1 MLIELKKFGKV
12 LSSRPSG
19 KEAYMSAKAYIL
31 PQENSDDTLIEI
43 DFNGVEVLSPS
54 WADEFLTPIAEETDY
69 RVKLLHCENPTVSAT
84 LELLG
89 LKELIIK

>member
-43 DFNGVEVLSPS
+43 DFNGVDVLSPS
-54 WADEFLTPIAEETDY
+54 WADEFLTPIAEEARN
-69 RVKLLHCENPTVSAT
+69 RVKLLHCKNPTVIST

-89 LKELIIK
+89 LEKLVD

>member
-31 PQENSDDTLIEI
+31 PQDNSDDTSIEI
-43 DFNGVEVLSPS
+43 DFRGVDVLSPS
-54 WADEFLTPIAEETDY
+54 WADEFLTPITEEKKYT
-69 RVKLLHCENPTVSAT
+69 VKLLHCGNPTVVAT

-89 LKELIIK
+89 LKELVVK